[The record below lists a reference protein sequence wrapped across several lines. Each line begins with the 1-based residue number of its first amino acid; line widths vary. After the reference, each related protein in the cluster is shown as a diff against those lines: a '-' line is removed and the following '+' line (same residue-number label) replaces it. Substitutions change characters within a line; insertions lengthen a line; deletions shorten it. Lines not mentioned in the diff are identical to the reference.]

1 MSQRKKIFNHKE
13 NPVFN
18 VFVHVGMIVK
28 VLSALGMIFALW
40 YYF

>member
-1 MSQRKKIFNHKE
+1 MTQKKKLFNHNE
-13 NPVFN
+13 SPVFN

-28 VLSALGMIFALW
+28 ILSALGIVFALW

>member
-1 MSQRKKIFNHKE
+1 MPQKKKFFNHKE
-13 NPVFN
+13 NPIFN

-28 VLSALGMIFALW
+28 VLSALGIIFALW

>member
-1 MSQRKKIFNHKE
+1 MTERKKFFNRNE
-13 NPVFN
+13 NPIFN